1 MHMHIASFTLQ
12 SVELSWLSDA
22 LFLLMTVDRSKIV
35 RVGYCESCGE
45 FHFGVKW
52 VDILF

>member
-12 SVELSWLSDA
+12 SVELSWLSVLA
-22 LFLLMTVDRSKIV
+22 NETVDRSKIV